1 MKKTTPRRFG
11 LTCIT
16 FVLVLAAATRP
27 NAQTPPEL
35 FAQRL
40 VDETLAKHPEVAHL
54 VMHVT
59 PPNKPDTENVII
71 ASSIGRIGKRA
82 DEDDLRIMHTGN
94 VEAVLAKSGDRFNVS
109 LPLLDAAGNTIGVLA
124 VGFPYKPG
132 DDKAILLRAAE
143 QLRDDLKA
151 QIPDV
156 QRLFSGLTL
165 PPHRVPAAA
174 NWRPPPSMADT
185 CRRA

>member
-1 MKKTTPRRFG
+1 MKKTTARRFG

-16 FVLVLAAATRP
+16 FMLALAAATRP
-27 NAQTPPEL
+27 YAQTAPEP

-40 VDETLAKHPEVAHL
+40 VDATLAKHPEVAHL

-109 LPLLDAAGNTIGVLA
+109 LPLLDATGNTIGVLA

-132 DDKAILLRAAE
+132 DDKATLLRAAE
-143 QLRDDLKA
+143 QLRDGLKG

-156 QRLFSGLTL
+156 QTLFSSG
-165 PPHRVPAAA
+165 R
-174 NWRPPPSMADT
+174 
-185 CRRA
+185 

>member
-1 MKKTTPRRFG
+1 MKKTTAGRFG

-16 FVLVLAAATRP
+16 LMLALAAATRLY
-27 NAQTPPEL
+27 AQTPPEL

-59 PPNKPDTENVII
+59 PPDKPDTENVII

-94 VEAVLAKSGDRFNVS
+94 VEAVLARSGDRFNVS
-109 LPLLDAAGNTIGVLA
+109 LPFLDAAGHTIGVLA

-132 DDKAILLRAAE
+132 DDKATLLRAAE
-143 QLRDDLKA
+143 ELRDGLKEK
-151 QIPDV
+151 IPDV
-156 QRLFSGLTL
+156 QKLFSSG
-165 PPHRVPAAA
+165 R
-174 NWRPPPSMADT
+174 
-185 CRRA
+185 

>member
-1 MKKTTPRRFG
+1 MKKTTARRIG

-16 FVLVLAAATRP
+16 FMLALAAATRP
-27 NAQTPPEL
+27 YAQTPPEL

-109 LPLLDAAGNTIGVLA
+109 LPLHDVAGKTIGVLA

-132 DDKAILLRAAE
+132 DDKATLLRAAE
-143 QLRDDLKA
+143 RLRDGLQG

-156 QRLFSGLTL
+156 QTLFSPG
-165 PPHRVPAAA
+165 R
-174 NWRPPPSMADT
+174 
-185 CRRA
+185 

>member
-1 MKKTTPRRFG
+1 MKKTTARSFG

-16 FVLVLAAATRP
+16 FMLVLAAATRLY
-27 NAQTPPEL
+27 AQTPPEP

-94 VEAVLAKSGDRFNVS
+94 VEAVVAKSGDRFNVS
-109 LPLLDAAGNTIGVLA
+109 LRLLDAAGNTLGVLA

-132 DDKAILLRAAE
+132 DDKAILLRAAG
-143 QLRDDLKA
+143 QLRDGLRG

-156 QRLFSGLTL
+156 QTLF
-165 PPHRVPAAA
+165 RQ
-174 NWRPPPSMADT
+174 
-185 CRRA
+185 

>member
-1 MKKTTPRRFG
+1 MKKTTARGFG

-16 FVLVLAAATRP
+16 FILVLTAATRP
-27 NAQTPPEL
+27 YAQTPPEL

-40 VDETLAKHPEVAHL
+40 VDATLAKHPEVAHL

-59 PPNKPDTENVII
+59 PPNEPDTENVII

-94 VEAVLAKSGDRFNVS
+94 VEAVVAKSGDRFNVS
-109 LPLLDAAGNTIGVLA
+109 LPFLDAAGNTIGVLA

-132 DDKAILLRAAE
+132 DDKAALLRAAA
-143 QLRDDLKA
+143 QLRDGLKE

-156 QRLFSGLTL
+156 QTLFSSG
-165 PPHRVPAAA
+165 R
-174 NWRPPPSMADT
+174 
-185 CRRA
+185 

>member
-1 MKKTTPRRFG
+1 MKKPTARRLG
-11 LTCIT
+11 LTCLT
-16 FVLVLAAATRP
+16 FLLALAAATRP
-27 NAQTPPEL
+27 YAQTPPEL

-54 VMHVT
+54 VLHVT
-59 PPNKPDTENVII
+59 PPDKPDTENVII

-109 LPLLDAAGNTIGVLA
+109 LPLLDAAGNTIGVVA
-124 VGFPYKPG
+124 VGFPYKLG
-132 DDKAILLRAAE
+132 DDKATLLRAAG
-143 QLRDDLKA
+143 QLRDDLKG

-156 QRLFSGLTL
+156 QKLFSSG
-165 PPHRVPAAA
+165 R
-174 NWRPPPSMADT
+174 
-185 CRRA
+185 

>member
-1 MKKTTPRRFG
+1 MFYKVASKFGRLVQAGNRKAVPPMMKKTTARRFG
-11 LTCIT
+11 LTCGT
-16 FVLVLAAATRP
+16 FMLVLAAATRLY
-27 NAQTPPEL
+27 AQTPPEL

-40 VDETLAKHPEVAHL
+40 VDATLAKHPEVAHL

-71 ASSIGRIGKRA
+71 ASNIGRIGKRA

-94 VEAVLAKSGDRFNVS
+94 AEAVLAKSGDRFNVS

-132 DDKAILLRAAE
+132 DDKATQLRAAE
-143 QLRDDLKA
+143 QLRNDLKA

-156 QRLFSGLTL
+156 QKLFS
-165 PPHRVPAAA
+165 
-174 NWRPPPSMADT
+174 SE
-185 CRRA
+185 

>member
-1 MKKTTPRRFG
+1 MIKKTTARRLG
-11 LTCIT
+11 PACIT
-16 FVLVLAAATRP
+16 FMLALAAAARTY
-27 NAQTPPEL
+27 AQTPPEL
-35 FAQRL
+35 CAQRL
-40 VDETLAKHPEVAHL
+40 VDETLARHPEVAHL

-82 DEDDLRIMHTGN
+82 DEDDLRIMHTGTA
-94 VEAVLAKSGDRFNVS
+94 EAVVARSGDRFNVS

-132 DDKAILLRAAE
+132 DDKATLLRAAAR
-143 QLRDDLKA
+143 LRDGLKG

-156 QRLFSGLTL
+156 HILFSSG
-165 PPHRVPAAA
+165 R
-174 NWRPPPSMADT
+174 
-185 CRRA
+185 

>member
-1 MKKTTPRRFG
+1 MMKKTTTRSFG

-16 FVLVLAAATRP
+16 FMLALAAATKP
-27 NAQTPPEL
+27 YAQTPTEL

-82 DEDDLRIMHTGN
+82 DEDDLRIMHTGK

-109 LPLLDAAGNTIGVLA
+109 LPLLDAAGHTLGVLA

-132 DDKAILLRAAE
+132 DDTATLLRAAE
-143 QLRDDLKA
+143 QLRDGLKG

-156 QRLFSGLTL
+156 QKLFSSG
-165 PPHRVPAAA
+165 
-174 NWRPPPSMADT
+174 
-185 CRRA
+185 

>member
-1 MKKTTPRRFG
+1 MVKKPTARRFG
-11 LTCIT
+11 LTCST
-16 FVLVLAAATRP
+16 FVLILAAATRP
-27 NAQTPPEL
+27 YAQTPPEL

-94 VEAVLAKSGDRFNVS
+94 VEAVVAKSGDRFNVS
-109 LPLLDAAGNTIGVLA
+109 LRLLDAAGNTLGVLA

-143 QLRDDLKA
+143 QLRDGLRG

-156 QRLFSGLTL
+156 QTLFSSGG
-165 PPHRVPAAA
+165 
-174 NWRPPPSMADT
+174 
-185 CRRA
+185 

>member
-1 MKKTTPRRFG
+1 MKKPTARRLG
-11 LTCIT
+11 LTCLT
-16 FVLVLAAATRP
+16 FILALAAAARP
-27 NAQTPPEL
+27 YAQTPPEP

-82 DEDDLRIMHTGN
+82 DEDDLRIIRTGN

-109 LPLLDAAGNTIGVLA
+109 LPLLDAAGHTIGVLA

-132 DDKAILLRAAE
+132 DDKATLLRAAQ
-143 QLRDDLKA
+143 QLRDDLQA
-151 QIPDV
+151 QIPAV
-156 QRLFSGLTL
+156 QKLFGSG
-165 PPHRVPAAA
+165 
-174 NWRPPPSMADT
+174 
-185 CRRA
+185 